1 MCNFSYWEIIYSIM
15 NCLFYYS
22 IIFSFFLN
30 YIADIALHFNPRLDQ
45 NKVVFNDRRGGQWG
59 QEEPQPLILMQV
71 KIISL
76 SILQKNICW

>member
-1 MCNFSYWEIIYSIM
+1 MCNIF
-15 NCLFYYS
+15 
-22 IIFSFFLN
+22 IFSLN

-45 NKVVFNDRRGGQWG
+45 NKVVFNDRKGGQWG

-76 SILQKNICW
+76 SILQKRYMLVNHGKKMFYFPCTF